1 MAKFLG
7 LVGEGNELSGVKSAA
22 RTMISG
28 ARVIGSK
35 YSRTSITK
43 MAQNTIFQYPFIIS
57 GAIETTK
64 AMSLLKANES
74 SIATFVIS
82 SIARRNSVDLDKYEN
97 IDAYL
102 AQIHNNGELNPNFI
116 TNMVGG
122 WESYTVTD
130 VKDASNMFS
139 KDHKYQMA
147 LECWN
152 EVDPIGALDTESL
165 NDIYRPFDRTR
176 RDMLDRMRQ
185 MSNATEASG
194 QNSRTKA
201 ERMANPQSASD
212 RRELLKAMSA
222 NANGGRIGRFNPAG
236 DMETPMG
243 KVGKVEVTYRGAD
256 GKEHKGYK
264 TQWNGSSVRGTI
276 ASPSIMGKVSA
287 ALSTMDPTLLNVS
300 LTCHSKDRG
309 NWDAN
314 IVVGIKAVPRV
325 VPSEAIISNMADAVV
340 NGNAIFSF
348 IKLADKETKTAMFM
362 FGPLK
367 GLKDSRDAALAKY
380 SGGEQFM
387 NLSKKR
393 KMFDSL
399 QKIKNAPV
407 PPNMNIIITT
417 YEAQKVYE
425 ITGVD
430 LMDARQARMI
440 IDKYYVLSFSIFD
453 TETDEYRIMYDTDT
467 DWSIHNIYSINQPTY
482 DKVFKEMTK
491 SVKA

>member
-1 MAKFLG
+1 MGTFVRAL
-7 LVGEGNELSGVKSAA
+7 GEGTELSGVKSAA

-28 ARVIGSK
+28 AKIIGSK

-57 GAIETTK
+57 GSIELTK
-64 AMSLLKANES
+64 AMALLKANEN

-130 VKDASNMFS
+130 VKDASNMYPAS
-139 KDHKYQMA
+139 AKYQMA
-147 LECWN
+147 LECLN

-176 RDMLDRMRQ
+176 RDMLDKMRL
-185 MSNATEASG
+185 MNDAMEASG
-194 QNSRTKA
+194 NTRTKM
-201 ERMANPQSASD
+201 ERMSDPQNDSD
-212 RRELLKAMSA
+212 RKELLLAMRA
-222 NANGGRIGRFNPAG
+222 GANGGRAGRYNPPGGIEMPTGKAG
-236 DMETPMG
+236 KLKTTFTGP
-243 KVGKVEVTYRGAD
+243 D
-256 GKEHKGYK
+256 GKTHTTYK
-264 TQWNGSSVRGTI
+264 TNWNSEAVRPTI
-276 ASPSIMGKVSA
+276 APPSTMKLTNT
-287 ALSTMDPTLLNVS
+287 LSTMEPTLLNVS

-314 IVVGIKAVPRV
+314 IVIGVKAVPRV
-325 VPSEAIISNMADAVV
+325 VPSEAIISNMCDAVIG
-340 NGNAIFSF
+340 GNSIFSF
-348 IKLADKETKTAMFM
+348 IKLAEKETKTAMFM

-407 PPNMNIIITT
+407 PPNMNIIITS

-425 ITGVD
+425 ITGVN

-440 IDKYYVLSFSIFD
+440 IDKYYVLSFSIYD
-453 TETDEYRIMYDTDT
+453 TESEEYRIMYDTDT
-467 DWSIHNIYSINQPTY
+467 DWAIHNMYSIQKGDY
-482 DKVFKEMTK
+482 DKVFKTMTNQN
-491 SVKA
+491 